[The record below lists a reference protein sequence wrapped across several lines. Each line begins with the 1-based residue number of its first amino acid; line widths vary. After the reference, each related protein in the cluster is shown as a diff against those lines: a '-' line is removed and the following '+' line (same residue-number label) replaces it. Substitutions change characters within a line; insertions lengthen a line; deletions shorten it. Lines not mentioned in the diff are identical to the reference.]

1 MHNNF
6 ITAVLS

>member
-6 ITAVLS
+6 WN

>member
-6 ITAVLS
+6 I